1 MPAVQLTDLAYAF
14 VGLGALLAA
23 VLPRLLAHQPIS
35 MPIAFLALGFAI
47 FIVPSGLPDPD
58 PIEHA
63 EAAEHLTEVG
73 VIVAL
78 MGAGLRLDRRPGLK
92 AWANTWLLLGVAM
105 PLTIGATALLGW
117 WWAGLVPATAML
129 LGAALAPTD
138 PVLAEEVQVGDPSE
152 DPDNEDEVRFAL
164 TSEAGLNDA
173 LAFPFVYAAL
183 AMVAAGAAPGGWIGE
198 WLAVDVVYRLAVG
211 LVAGVL
217 VGRFLG
223 GMFFRWS
230 ESIRLAKHGDGFA
243 ALAATFLA
251 YGATELLQGYGF
263 LAVFVCA
270 CTLRDVERDHEYHR
284 VLHEF
289 IGQIER
295 LFVVLLL
302 LLFGGAVAR
311 GLLAPL
317 TWSAVAVALAVLLLV
332 RPLVA
337 RLALAP
343 GPGRRQEKGVIAFFG
358 IRGIGSL
365 YYVSYALS
373 HAEFEQADLL
383 WATVGLVV
391 VISVVMHGISAT
403 PVMNHLDR
411 RERARSNVN
420 EQSTPAGPTAP
431 SSRTKSA
438 S

>member
-1 MPAVQLTDLAYAF
+1 MPAVQLTDLAYAM
-14 VGLGALLAA
+14 VGVGALLAA
-23 VLPRLLAHQPIS
+23 VLPRLLAHRPIS

-47 FIVPSGLPDPD
+47 FAVPTGLPDPD

-63 EAAEHLTEVG
+63 KAAEHLTEVG

-92 AWANTWLLLGVAM
+92 AWASTWLLLGVAM

-117 WWAGLVPATAML
+117 WWAGLVPATALL

-138 PVLAEEVQVGDPSE
+138 PVLADEVQVGDPNE
-152 DPDNEDEVRFAL
+152 DPEKEDEVRFAL

-183 AMVAAGAAPGGWIGE
+183 AMVAAGAAPSGWIAE
-198 WLAVDVVYRLAVG
+198 WLAVDVLYRLGVG
-211 LVAGVL
+211 LLAGIL
-217 VGRFLG
+217 VGRALG
-223 GMFFRWS
+223 GLFFRWS
-230 ESIRLAKHGDGFA
+230 ESVRLAKHGDGFA

-251 YGATELLQGYGF
+251 YGVTEVLQGFGF

-270 CTLRDVERDHEYHR
+270 CTLRGVERDHDYHR

-302 LLFGGAVAR
+302 LLFGGAIAR
-311 GLLAPL
+311 GLLGPL
-317 TWSAVAVALAVLLLV
+317 TWSALAVALAVLLLV
-332 RPLVA
+332 RPLTAAVA
-337 RLALAP
+337 LIP
-343 GPGRRQEKGVIAFFG
+343 GPGRVWEKGVIAFFG

-365 YYVSYALS
+365 YYVSYAIA
-373 HAEFEQADLL
+373 HAEFEQVELL

-391 VISVVMHGISAT
+391 VISVVLHGISAT
-403 PVMNHLDR
+403 PVMKRLDR
-411 RERARSNVN
+411 RTRVDARAS
-420 EQSTPAGPTAP
+420 
-431 SSRTKSA
+431 
-438 S
+438 

>member
-1 MPAVQLTDLAYAF
+1 MPAAQLTDLAYAF

-23 VLPRLLAHQPIS
+23 VLPRLLAHRPIS

-63 EAAEHLTEVG
+63 KAAEHLTEVG

-183 AMVAAGAAPGGWIGE
+183 AMVAAGAAPSGWIGE

-211 LVAGVL
+211 LLAGIL

-223 GMFFRWS
+223 GLFFRCS

-270 CTLRDVERDHEYHR
+270 CTLRGVERDHEYHK

-343 GPGRRQEKGVIAFFG
+343 GPGRKREKGVIAFFG

-411 RERARSNVN
+411 RERADARVKEPSA
-420 EQSTPAGPTAP
+420 PAGPTAP
-431 SSRTKSA
+431 SAKTNSA
-438 S
+438 

>member
-1 MPAVQLTDLAYAF
+1 MPAVHLADLAYAL

-23 VLPRLLAHQPIS
+23 ILPRLLAHRPFS
-35 MPIAFLALGFAI
+35 MPITFLALGLAI
-47 FIVPSGLPDPD
+47 FAVPSGIPDPD

-63 EAAEHLTEVG
+63 EAAEHLTEIG

-92 AWANTWLLLGVAM
+92 AWASTWLLLGVAM
-105 PLTIGATALLGW
+105 PLTIAATALLGW
-117 WWAGLVPATAML
+117 WWAGLAPATALL

-138 PVLAEEVQVGDPSE
+138 PVLADEVQVGDPSE
-152 DPDNEDEVRFAL
+152 DPENEDEVRFAL

-183 AMVAAGAAPGGWIGE
+183 AMVAAGSAPGAWFGE
-198 WLAVDVVYRLAVG
+198 WLAVDVAYRLGVG
-211 LVAGVL
+211 LLAGIL

-223 GMFFRWS
+223 GLFFRCA

-251 YGATELLQGYGF
+251 YGATELLHGYGF

-270 CTLRDVERDHEYHR
+270 CTLRGIEGDHDYHR

-317 TWSAVAVALAVLLLV
+317 TWQAVAVAVAVLLLV

-337 RLALAP
+337 ALALAP
-343 GPGRRQEKGVIAFFG
+343 GPGRAKEKGVIAFFG

-365 YYVSYALS
+365 YYVSYALA
-373 HAEFEQADLL
+373 HAEFEQAELL

-391 VISVVMHGISAT
+391 VVSVVLHGVTAT

-411 RERARSNVN
+411 SERVETQPGEPVGSPRA
-420 EQSTPAGPTAP
+420 E
-431 SSRTKSA
+431 
-438 S
+438 

>member
-1 MPAVQLTDLAYAF
+1 MPAVHLADLAYAL

-23 VLPRLLAHQPIS
+23 ILPRVLAHRPFS
-35 MPIAFLALGFAI
+35 MPITFLALGLVIFA
-47 FIVPSGLPDPD
+47 VPSSIPDPD

-92 AWANTWLLLGVAM
+92 AWASTWLLLGVAM
-105 PLTIGATALLGW
+105 PLTIAATALLGW
-117 WWAGLVPATAML
+117 WWAGLAPATALL

-138 PVLAEEVQVGDPSE
+138 PVLADEVQVGDPSE
-152 DPDNEDEVRFAL
+152 DPENEDEVRFAL

-183 AMVAAGAAPGGWIGE
+183 AMVAAGAAPGAWFGE
-198 WLAVDVVYRLAVG
+198 WLAVDVGYRLAVG
-211 LVAGVL
+211 VL
-217 VGRFLG
+217 VGMVVGRMLG
-223 GMFFRWS
+223 GLFFRCA

-251 YGATELLQGYGF
+251 YGATELVHGYGF

-270 CTLRDVERDHEYHR
+270 CTLRGVEGHHDYHR

-317 TWSAVAVALAVLLLV
+317 TWQAVAVALAVLLLV

-337 RLALAP
+337 ALALVP
-343 GPGRRQEKGVIAFFG
+343 GPGRARQKGVIAFFG

-365 YYVSYALS
+365 YYVSYALA

-391 VISVVMHGISAT
+391 VVSVVMHGVTAT
-403 PVMNHLDR
+403 PVMSRLDR
-411 RERARSNVN
+411 PARDEEAPQEAARA
-420 EQSTPAGPTAP
+420 PGPD
-431 SSRTKSA
+431 
-438 S
+438 